1 MKIKDH
7 FLSQK
12 EFEIIETEIQGIY
25 KTSPLPD
32 DLGKYYE
39 SKDYISHHQDSGS
52 LKDKVYKFLQKFN
65 LNYKKNII
73 KNEIGTHLKILDY
86 GCGAG
91 EFVKFIENEYT
102 TFGFEPNEN
111 ARNFAKQKS
120 EKTIFISNPELTEIE
135 NESLDAITLWHVFEH
150 IEEREK

>member
-1 MKIKDH
+1 MIVLQKIKMKIKDH
-7 FLSQK
+7 FLSQE

-52 LKDKVYKFLQKFN
+52 LKEKVYKFLQKFN

-73 KNEIGTHLKILDY
+73 NNEIGTHLKILD
-86 GCGAG
+86 
-91 EFVKFIENEYT
+91 
-102 TFGFEPNEN
+102 
-111 ARNFAKQKS
+111 
-120 EKTIFISNPELTEIE
+120 
-135 NESLDAITLWHVFEH
+135 
-150 IEEREK
+150 

>member
-7 FLSQK
+7 FLSQE

-52 LKDKVYKFLQKFN
+52 LKEKVYKFLQKFN

-73 KNEIGTHLKILDY
+73 LIYRK
-86 GCGAG
+86 
-91 EFVKFIENEYT
+91 
-102 TFGFEPNEN
+102 
-111 ARNFAKQKS
+111 
-120 EKTIFISNPELTEIE
+120 
-135 NESLDAITLWHVFEH
+135 
-150 IEEREK
+150 